1 MTEKIWLF
9 IQLIIIVFGGASG
22 ACDMAAAV
30 LPEGL
35 LGQTP
40 DFMWLGLLQV
50 HIRDFDRRHVAISG
64 IVLIKPKYAIAN
76 ADDVAR
82 IPERVFKQ
90 DTVAVFIRATN
101 TPHAQSVLSYTVHPE
116 YEDSTVHSLAIVELD
131 TSDSEGIQLIPI
143 CLPTQRDKQSKKLYL
158 TGYTD
163 ENDNLEKVI
172 YQIRTLNN
180 KVCDEYYERTW
191 VSDKSS
197 IPSAS
202 VCGYAPYSS
211 INCQWDDGM
220 ALVSNATS
228 GVFTLMGLSIHGPGC
243 TAPAQYIDLYPYISW
258 IQLVT
263 GPEGES
269 FAPTQPQRR
278 VQPKYIPV
286 HKLFSSNNTRRK
298 GLEFSVYRH
307 EFHPEQPESSL
318 DHYIIEPLVP
328 DGKTLAIYPFTDMFE
343 SYKKACSKRRVLN
356 YHEDFQL
363 EAPSESGEITY
374 KVICEERTIATVSF
388 REEIDFMSGTEDLEI
403 NNFEITKN
411 VPYPARTEKPDK
423 NKTSWIE
430 PILSKPSFITAD
442 TIKGAILSNDLYIK
456 FRFSGSA
463 RLTFK
468 MFGSTLVRPTIRTTT
483 TTTTTTT
490 RTTTRPRPTTVTFDD
505 FDSVVVRMYK
515 EDSETLAADVQ
526 EPVSAGSHNALTPM
540 TVAVACLLIALV
552 SMRTASF
559 TQ

>member
-1 MTEKIWLF
+1 
-9 IQLIIIVFGGASG
+9 
-22 ACDMAAAV
+22 MAAAV

-50 HIRDFDRRHVAISG
+50 HIRDFDRHHVAASG
-64 IVLIKPKYAIAN
+64 IVLIKPKYAVAN

-90 DTVAVFIRATN
+90 NTVAVFIRATN

-143 CLPTQRDKQSKKLYL
+143 CLPTQRDKQYKKLYL

-172 YQIRTLNN
+172 YQIQTLNN
-180 KVCDEYYERTW
+180 KVCEEYYERAW

-263 GPEGES
+263 GPGGQS
-269 FAPTQPQRR
+269 FATPQPTPLRRDQPE
-278 VQPKYIPV
+278 YIPV
-286 HKLFSSNNTRRK
+286 HKLFYSEKTRRK
-298 GLEFSVYRH
+298 GLEFSLYRH
-307 EFHPEQPESSL
+307 EFYPSQSDDQRTL
-318 DHYIIEPLVP
+318 DHYYIEPIRP
-328 DGKTLAIYPFTDMFE
+328 DRKTLAIYPCK
-343 SYKKACSKRRVLN
+343 Y
-356 YHEDFQL
+356 
-363 EAPSESGEITY
+363 
-374 KVICEERTIATVSF
+374 
-388 REEIDFMSGTEDLEI
+388 
-403 NNFEITKN
+403 
-411 VPYPARTEKPDK
+411 
-423 NKTSWIE
+423 
-430 PILSKPSFITAD
+430 
-442 TIKGAILSNDLYIK
+442 
-456 FRFSGSA
+456 
-463 RLTFK
+463 
-468 MFGSTLVRPTIRTTT
+468 
-483 TTTTTTT
+483 
-490 RTTTRPRPTTVTFDD
+490 
-505 FDSVVVRMYK
+505 
-515 EDSETLAADVQ
+515 
-526 EPVSAGSHNALTPM
+526 
-540 TVAVACLLIALV
+540 
-552 SMRTASF
+552 
-559 TQ
+559 